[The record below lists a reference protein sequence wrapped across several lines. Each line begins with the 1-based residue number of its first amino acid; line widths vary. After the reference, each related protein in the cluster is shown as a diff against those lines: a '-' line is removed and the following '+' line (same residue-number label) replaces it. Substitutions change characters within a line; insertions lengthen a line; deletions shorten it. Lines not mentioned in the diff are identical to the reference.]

1 MIVRPD
7 PQRHEFVEANGRRAV
22 IRMHSSRKSAV
33 IGRYDL
39 NGTFERVDLTPE
51 NIDDVLV
58 WLMYYKKYLEEQSG

>member
-1 MIVRPD
+1 
-7 PQRHEFVEANGRRAV
+7 
-22 IRMHSSRKSAV
+22 MHSSRKSAV